1 MKMPQYFEPLHS
13 AQTSKP
19 LAINHIQPISRDTWR
34 NGLAPPVIF
43 LMASRDHAHEVNI
56 LASPVAEDFMFST
69 RPLQSCQV
77 HSRVLIVGRDAGI
90 AEFHACMWNNKT
102 PLQPTLICVKQP
114 GLARSA
120 IELPDPK
127 GQFLF

>member
-1 MKMPQYFEPLHS
+1 MKMRQYFAPLHS
-13 AQTSKP
+13 AQTSKHCF
-19 LAINHIQPISRDTWR
+19 INHIQPMSRDTWR

-90 AEFHACMWNNKT
+90 AEFSCLHVEQKN
-102 PLQPTLICVKQP
+102 
-114 GLARSA
+114 
-120 IELPDPK
+120 
-127 GQFLF
+127 